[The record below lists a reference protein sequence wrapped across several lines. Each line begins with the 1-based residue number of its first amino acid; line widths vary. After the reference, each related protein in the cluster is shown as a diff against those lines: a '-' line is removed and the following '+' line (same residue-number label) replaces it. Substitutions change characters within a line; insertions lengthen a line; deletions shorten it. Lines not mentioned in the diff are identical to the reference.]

1 MSNTQHATGTP
12 EEQSARSTAETAGEP
27 YTFTGV
33 DGKEYVLPDRSTIK
47 AGLIRKTRHLPE
59 LDQAFTILEGLL
71 KDDPKTLDA
80 LDELDGERFNLVVM
94 GWQAHLGAN
103 PGK

>member
-12 EEQSARSTAETAGEP
+12 REQSARSTAETAASRTPSPGS
-27 YTFTGV
+27 TA
-33 DGKEYVLPDRSTIK
+33 RSTSC
-47 AGLIRKTRHLPE
+47 LIARRSRPASSARPATSPE